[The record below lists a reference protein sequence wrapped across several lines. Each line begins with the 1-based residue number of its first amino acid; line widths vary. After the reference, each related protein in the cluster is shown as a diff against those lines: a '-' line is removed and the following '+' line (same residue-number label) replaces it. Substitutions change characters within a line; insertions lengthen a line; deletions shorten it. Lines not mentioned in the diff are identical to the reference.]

1 MLGDEILAHLTEMF
15 GDNID
20 QTRIQST
27 MKRCNNDLEACI
39 EMLLKDEDETT
50 ESSPKL
56 LPVQSEDSLDMVFS
70 NSESSQNAMLQQPL
84 QAASTG
90 AIKKIPAQQPVTKDS
105 LSFASFLQKGNT
117 PQGFGSMPQ
126 PQRNSNMIR
135 RGDKLPSNF
144 DSVVDLINRGYR
156 VMVLMRGAPGSGK
169 SYLSRSLVDK
179 TLGNGDYRNHI
190 FSTDSFFISNGT
202 YRYQADRIEDAHRFN
217 QNNVRTKA
225 REGWSPIIV
234 DNTNMTLWEMYAYV
248 QIAADNGYYLEI
260 LEPATHWRYN
270 ARSLASKNTH
280 GVSEQ
285 KIKAMLAK
293 YEKLA
298 DTIELYK
305 LCKLEHVLYLP
316 PKKRHFPILKQD
328 LQLKIDENQNSFQ
341 EKTTEPSSQDNACKE
356 WSMTDWE
363 ASNDSQ
369 TKSTQGEAEVDD
381 NNIDLTNIPIPKPPR
396 LLTPKHSTL
405 VSNNSCSSMIED
417 QDSNQQVL
425 AVQTMDVAGESEW
438 SWPATTEISWKP
450 YDEES
455 VDFWA
460 QSDPT
465 GGAQRLAKASETP
478 QPKRTEQPQDPTSV
492 LLSSIKIPSEWKTPE
507 KSSGEIP
514 VKPAEKKKSEK
525 KRIALVRHKRGCKNE
540 NASFS
545 EICNLYPQIPV
556 QYLWDLFE
564 NCNGDGDWTA
574 NLLLEEQ
581 KTYEFEAVDD
591 SESGTVGAPFAFEC
605 DCNETM
611 VSQVPP
617 CEPSSSGGVVGIGGG
632 GYETDRSA
640 VSSESPRNTTKR
652 KDKVLS
658 EDLQNA
664 KKQLEAFVVLGK
676 EHYSKHIQ
684 QIRASKGIISQEEA
698 DSKSVESEA
707 SSTEDPIKS
716 DPEVLEVTLGIDLIN
731 QLHTIF
737 KDKHGS
743 GGISLDELTNERTK
757 VFMAAEMAEQLYL
770 SFLDSIYS
778 CREENKI
785 YSMKKDARLA
795 QEMEAKEKY
804 PMLFK
809 KTTDDSPNLNDI
821 MEMEYAL
828 TAYRNEINGW
838 AKQAPQDLASQMT
851 RQKLAE
857 MYPSVDEKVLAEILH
872 AHHNKFND
880 TINVLNNSIPEELRN
895 QIARER
901 EALLKRAETDKQKPP
916 ASSSTLAPPTVEQ
929 GSSSSEDD
937 INLHLK
943 TAEECRNLSQ
953 HHQEL
958 KNECHEKARN
968 AIQRGMAG
976 VAEYYAQVAR
986 LHRTKID
993 MYNSKA
999 SNAIM
1004 EVHKLT
1010 LNNVDVLDLHY
1021 LHSEEALRCLEI
1033 FLAEHAR
1040 KLTHRRQQFKE
1051 LFIITGRGLHSADGI
1066 PIIKHRV
1073 KAMLR
1078 DLGLRC
1084 IELNPGFLKIK
1095 LPNNSDML
1103 ERLSVS

>member
-1 MLGDEILAHLTEMF
+1 MLGDEILAQLTEMF
-15 GDNID
+15 GDYID
-20 QTRIQST
+20 QTRIQNT
-27 MKRCNNDLEACI
+27 VKRCNNDLEACI
-39 EMLLKDEDETT
+39 EMLLKDEDETVDD
-50 ESSPKL
+50 SPKFL
-56 LPVQSEDSLDMVFS
+56 QVQSEDSWDMLL

-84 QAASTG
+84 PAASTG
-90 AIKKIPAQQPVTKDS
+90 AIKKISTQQPTANES
-105 LSFASFLQKGNT
+105 LSFASFLHKGST
-117 PQGFGSMPQ
+117 PQGFGSLPQ
-126 PQRNSNMIR
+126 PQRSSNMIR
-135 RGDKLPSNF
+135 RGDKWPSNF

-169 SYLSRSLVDK
+169 SYLSRALIDK
-179 TLGNGDYRNHI
+179 TLGNGDYRNHV
-190 FSTDSFFISNGT
+190 FSADDYFIVNGV

-217 QNNVRTKA
+217 QNNVLAKA
-225 REGWSPIIV
+225 RDGWSPIVV
-234 DNTNMTLWEMYAYV
+234 DNTHMKLWEMFAYV
-248 QIAADNGYYLEI
+248 QIAADNGYHLEV
-260 LEPATHWRYN
+260 LEPVTHWRFN
-270 ARSLASKNTH
+270 SRSLASRNTH
-280 GVSEQ
+280 GVPEG
-285 KIKAMLAK
+285 KIKAMLTN
-293 YEKLA
+293 YEKLK
-298 DTIELYK
+298 DTTELYK
-305 LCKLEHVLYLP
+305 QCKLEHALYLP
-316 PKKRHFPILKQD
+316 QKMRHFPILKQD
-328 LQLKIDENQNSFQ
+328 LQLNIDENQNRYQ
-341 EKTTEPSSQDNACKE
+341 KQTTEPSSLDTAMKE
-356 WSMTDWE
+356 WSTTDWE

-369 TKSTQGEAEVDD
+369 TKSTHGEADADD
-381 NNIDLTNIPIPKPPR
+381 NAIDLANIPIPKPPR
-396 LLTPKHSTL
+396 LATPKHTTIVST
-405 VSNNSCSSMIED
+405 NSSSSMADD

-425 AVQTMDVAGESEW
+425 AVQTDVEGDPEW
-438 SWPATTEISWKP
+438 CWPTTNEISWKP
-450 YDEES
+450 YDKES
-455 VDFWA
+455 IDFWT

-465 GGAQRLAKASETP
+465 GGAQRLVKTPETP
-478 QPKRTEQPQDPTSV
+478 QPKRADQLQAPTSF
-492 LLSSIKIPSEWKTPE
+492 LLSSIKIPAEWKTPE
-507 KSSGEIP
+507 NSAGVTP
-514 VKPAEKKKSEK
+514 VKPSEKKKSEK
-525 KRIALVRHKRGCKNE
+525 KRIALVRHRRGCKNE
-540 NASFS
+540 NTSFS
-545 EICNLYPQIPV
+545 EICILYPQIPV

-581 KTYEFEAVDD
+581 KTYEFEAADNA
-591 SESGTVGAPFAFEC
+591 EAGAVGGPLAFEC

-611 VSQVPP
+611 VSQVPSGD
-617 CEPSSSGGVVGIGGG
+617 PSGSGGGGGGG
-632 GYETDRSA
+632 GYETDRST

-652 KDKVLS
+652 KDKALS

-684 QIRASKGIISQEEA
+684 QIRASKGIISKEEA
-698 DSKSVESEA
+698 DRKSVESETF
-707 SSTEDPIKS
+707 STEDPIKS
-716 DPEVLEVTLGIDLIN
+716 DPEVLEVTLGINLIS
-731 QLHTIF
+731 QLHATF

-743 GGISLDELTNERTK
+743 GAISLDELTNERTK
-757 VFMAAEMAEQLYL
+757 VFMATEMAEQLYL

-785 YSMKKDARLA
+785 YTMKKDARLA
-795 QEMEAKEKY
+795 QQMEAKEKY
-804 PMLFK
+804 PVLFK
-809 KTTDDSPNLNDI
+809 KTTEDSPNLNDI

-828 TAYRNEINGW
+828 TAYRSEINGW
-838 AKQAPQDLASQMT
+838 AKQAPQDLASHMT

-857 MYPSVDEKVLAEILH
+857 MYPSVDGKVLAEILH
-872 AHHNKFND
+872 AHHNKFSD
-880 TINVLNNSIPEELRN
+880 TITVLNNSIPEELRN

-901 EALLKRAETDKQKPP
+901 EALLKRAEAEKQKPLP
-916 ASSSTLAPPTVEQ
+916 PSSTSPPPTVDQ
-929 GSSSSEDD
+929 GPSSSEDD

-993 MYNSKA
+993 MYSSKA

-1084 IELNPGFLKIK
+1084 VELNPGFLKIK
-1095 LPNNSDML
+1095 LHNNPDML
-1103 ERLSVS
+1103 DRLLAS

>member
-15 GDNID
+15 GDYID

-50 ESSPKL
+50 EKCPKL
-56 LPVQSEDSLDMVFS
+56 LPVKSDDSWDMVIS
-70 NSESSQNAMLQQPL
+70 HSDCSQNTILQQP
-84 QAASTG
+84 ACNVSTG
-90 AIKKIPAQQPVTKDS
+90 AIKKIPTKQPATNES
-105 LSFASFLQKGNT
+105 ISFASFLQKGSS
-117 PQGFGSMPQ
+117 PQGFGSLPQ

-135 RGDKLPSNF
+135 RGDKWPSNF
-144 DSVVDLINRGYR
+144 DSVVDLINQGYR

-169 SYLSRSLVDK
+169 SYLSRALIDK

-190 FSTDSFFISNGT
+190 FSADDYFIVNGT
-202 YRYQADRIEDAHRFN
+202 YKYQADRIEDAHRFN
-217 QNNVRTKA
+217 QNNVRAKA
-225 REGWSPIIV
+225 RDGWSPIVV
-234 DNTNMTLWEMYAYV
+234 DNTNMTLWEMFAYV
-248 QIAADNGYYLEI
+248 QIAADNGYYLEV
-260 LEPATHWRYN
+260 LEPVTHWRFN
-270 ARSLASKNTH
+270 ARSLASRNTH
-280 GVSEQ
+280 GVPEQ

-293 YEKLA
+293 YEKLK
-298 DTIELYK
+298 DTAELYK
-305 LCKLEHVLYLP
+305 QCKLEHALYLP

-328 LQLKIDENQNSFQ
+328 LQLKIDENQNNSQ
-341 EKTTEPSSQDNACKE
+341 KHTAELSSQDKACKE

-369 TKSTQGEAEVDD
+369 TKCNQSETDVDD
-381 NNIDLTNIPIPKPPR
+381 NNIDLTNIPVPKPPR

-405 VSNNSCSSMIED
+405 VSNDSSSSMAED
-417 QDSNQQVL
+417 QVSNQQVL
-425 AVQTMDVAGESEW
+425 AVQTTDVEGEPEW
-438 SWPATTEISWKP
+438 SWPSTKEISWKP

-455 VDFWA
+455 VDFWT

-465 GGAQRLAKASETP
+465 GGAQRLLQTSETP
-478 QPKRTEQPQDPTSV
+478 QPKRTEQPHDPNSF
-492 LLSSIKIPSEWKTPE
+492 LLSSIQIPSDWKTPE
-507 KSSGEIP
+507 KSAGVTPINES
-514 VKPAEKKKSEK
+514 KKKSEK

-581 KTYEFEAVDD
+581 KTYEFEAVDS
-591 SESGTVGAPFAFEC
+591 SESGAVGAPFSFEC

-617 CEPSSSGGVVGIGGG
+617 SELSGGVGGGGISGG
-632 GYETDRSA
+632 GYETDRST
-640 VSSESPRNTTKR
+640 VSSESPRTTKK
-652 KDKVLS
+652 KDKLMS

-684 QIRASKGIISQEEA
+684 QIRISKGIISKEEA
-698 DSKSVESEA
+698 DEKSVESET

-731 QLHTIF
+731 QLHATF

-743 GGISLDELTNERTK
+743 GSISLDELTNERTK
-757 VFMAAEMAEQLYL
+757 VFMATEMAEQLYL
-770 SFLDSIYS
+770 SFLDSVYS

-785 YSMKKDARLA
+785 YSMKNDARLA
-795 QEMEAKEKY
+795 QQMEAKEKY
-804 PMLFK
+804 PVLFK
-809 KTTDDSPNLNDI
+809 KKTDDSPNLNDI

-828 TAYRNEINGW
+828 KAYRNEINGW
-838 AKQAPQDLASQMT
+838 AKTAPQDLASQMT

-857 MYPSVDEKVLAEILH
+857 MYPSVDESVLAEILH
-872 AHHNKFND
+872 AYHNKFND
-880 TINVLNNSIPEELRN
+880 TVNVLNNSIPEELRN
-895 QIARER
+895 QVARER
-901 EALLKRAETDKQKPP
+901 EALLNRAEAEKQKPP
-916 ASSSTLAPPTVEQ
+916 ALSSASVPPTVEQ
-929 GSSSSEDD
+929 GSSSNEDD

-943 TAEECRNLSQ
+943 TAEECRNLAQ

-976 VAEYYAQVAR
+976 VAEYYAQIAG
-986 LHRTKID
+986 LHRAKID
-993 MYNSKA
+993 IYNSKA

-1010 LNNVDVLDLHY
+1010 LNNMDVLDLHY
-1021 LHSEEALRCLEI
+1021 LHSEEALHCLEI

-1040 KLTHRRQQFKE
+1040 KLTYRRQQFKE

-1084 IELNPGFLKIK
+1084 VELNPGFLKIK

-1103 ERLSVS
+1103 ERLLAS

>member
-1 MLGDEILAHLTEMF
+1 MIQDEILAHLTEMF

-20 QTRIQST
+20 QTRIEST
-27 MKRCNNDLEACI
+27 IKRCNNDLEACI
-39 EMLLKDEDETT
+39 EMLLNDEDETW
-50 ESSPKL
+50 
-56 LPVQSEDSLDMVFS
+56 DMVFP
-70 NSESSQNAMLQQPL
+70 NSESSQNAILQQPL
-84 QAASTG
+84 QAVSTG
-90 AIKKIPAQQPVTKDS
+90 AIKKIPAQQPVVNES
-105 LSFASFLQKGNT
+105 LSFASLLQKGST
-117 PQGFGSMPQ
+117 PQGFGKQPQ
-126 PQRNSNMIR
+126 PQRSSNMIR
-135 RGDKLPSNF
+135 RDDKLPSNF

-190 FSTDSFFISNGT
+190 FSTDSFFMSNGT
-202 YRYQADRIEDAHRFN
+202 YRYQADRIEEAHRFN

-225 REGWSPIIV
+225 REGWSPIII
-234 DNTNMTLWEMYAYV
+234 DNTNMTLWEMFAYV
-248 QIAADNGYYLEI
+248 QIAADNRYYLEI
-260 LEPATHWRYN
+260 LEPLTHWRFN
-270 ARSLASKNTH
+270 ARSLASRNTH

-285 KIKAMLAK
+285 KIKAMLVR
-293 YEKLA
+293 YEKLE
-298 DTIELYK
+298 DTVELYK
-305 LCKLEHVLYLP
+305 QCKLERAFYLK
-316 PKKRHFPILKQD
+316 PKLRHFPIFKQD
-328 LQLKIDENQNSFQ
+328 LQQKIDENQNSFQ
-341 EKTTEPSSQDNACKE
+341 EKLTEPSSLGNACIE
-356 WSMTDWE
+356 WSMSDWE

-369 TKSTQGEAEVDD
+369 TKTTQGEADD
-381 NNIDLTNIPIPKPPR
+381 VIDLTNIPIPKPPR
-396 LLTPKHSTL
+396 LLTPKHSTF
-405 VSNNSCSSMIED
+405 VSNDSSSMMTED
-417 QDSNQQVL
+417 QDSSQLVL
-425 AVQTMDVAGESEW
+425 AAQTTDETGEPEW

-465 GGAQRLAKASETP
+465 GGAQRLVKTSETP
-478 QPKRTEQPQDPTSV
+478 QPKRIEQPQDSTSI

-507 KSSGEIP
+507 KSSGATP
-514 VKPAEKKKSEK
+514 VKLAEKKKSEK

-540 NASFS
+540 NTSFS

-581 KTYEFEAVDD
+581 KTYEFETVDG
-591 SESGTVGAPFAFEC
+591 SESGAVGAPFSFEC

-617 CEPSSSGGVVGIGGG
+617 TEPSGGSGIGLGS
-632 GYETDRSA
+632 YETDRSTI
-640 VSSESPRNTTKR
+640 SLESPRNTTKR

-684 QIRASKGIISQEEA
+684 QIRASKGIISKEEA
-698 DSKSVESEA
+698 DSKSVESET

-731 QLHTIF
+731 QLHTTF

-743 GGISLDELTNERTK
+743 GAIPLDELTNERTK
-757 VFMAAEMAEQLYL
+757 VFMTVEMAEQLYL

-778 CREENKI
+778 CREENKL
-785 YSMKKDARLA
+785 YTMKNDARLA

-804 PMLFK
+804 PVMFK

-838 AKQAPQDLASQMT
+838 AKQVPQDLASQMT

-872 AHHNKFND
+872 AHHNKYND

-901 EALLKRAETDKQKPP
+901 EALLKRAEAEKQKPP

-993 MYNSKA
+993 MFNSKA

-1084 IELNPGFLKIK
+1084 VELNPGFLKIK
-1095 LPNNSDML
+1095 LANNSDML
-1103 ERLSVS
+1103 ERLILS